1 MHKKSISLLV
11 ASIMI
16 SACAS
21 TQNGSKLSPE
31 EKAVRRAEIQLE
43 QAQANESRYRVLKRA
58 SEARAQ
64 VKASDA
70 RAQQGRPQ

>member
-1 MHKKSISLLV
+1 MRTKSISVLV

-43 QAQANESRYRVLKRA
+43 QDQTNQSQYREWKRE
-58 SEARAQ
+58 SEARSQ

-70 RAQQGRPQ
+70 RAQQGKPQ